1 MAREKEMEDAA
12 EDVAVTPSPSASSW
26 TELPSDVDEVGAVFY
41 YHFDL
46 YDLDSNGQICLKK
59 KVLKITDA
67 RDGRC
72 VMGERRL
79 RGAVG

>member
-1 MAREKEMEDAA
+1 MEDAA

-46 YDLDSNGQICLKK
+46 YDLDSKWPNLFKKKK

-72 VMGERRL
+72 VIGERRL